1 MGGILWFMSG
11 TKTTVINEGERLTMT
26 LDHSLPTIEVLQK
39 ILEIIG
45 GTTPD
50 EYVLSTSGKPLD
62 YSKPLQQQATAF
74 SELTLKKKTK
84 RSFRSPIRLL
94 TTSYYFDKNIR

>member
-1 MGGILWFMSG
+1 ML
-11 TKTTVINEGERLTMT
+11 E
-26 LDHSLPTIEVLQK
+26 K

-50 EYVLSTSGKPLD
+50 EYILSTSGKPLD

-74 SELTLKKKTK
+74 SELTLKKKGNVGGIFR
-84 RSFRSPIRLL
+84 RSVFAAQTITPNAQPQSQKL
-94 TTSYYFDKNIR
+94 FG